1 MRVLLIDEYD
11 NFANEIMMSD
21 EGTYRRLV
29 HADGPF
35 KRLMKQVKTATE
47 GQGIERLF
55 LTGVTPV
62 VLSNL
67 TSGLNIA
74 KNVSLAS
81 DLNALCGFTEEE
93 IRGLLERLADERSAQ
108 AGGDFSVD
116 EALEMMRTWY
126 NGYRFAPASGQQ
138 VYNPTLALY
147 FIDHLQREGTYPR
160 QMLDTNLAADENK
173 LRFLARETDGHD
185 LLAEIVQTG
194 QSLEVEHLAD
204 RFTLSEMLARARRE
218 RLAIASFLFYFG
230 MLTIEEQTA
239 RRRLRLAPPNLVVRK
254 LYIDEL
260 LRLLLEGGPRHPD
273 LGKPARELTDRG
285 DIKPLLQLI
294 EGDLLPR
301 FSRRDA
307 RWMNELAVKTA
318 FMALLF
324 QDVNY
329 TLHSERRAGGGYA
342 DLVLLRRPD
351 ARATGL
357 WDLLFEFKYVRLDAL
372 GADAERLELL
382 SREELAALPAVAAAL
397 DEAAAQVERYR
408 EGLVRRFGDVLQLR
422 GFAVVTLGF
431 ARLVAREVTDE

>member
-173 LRFLARETDGHD
+173 LRFLAR
-185 LLAEIVQTG
+185 
-194 QSLEVEHLAD
+194 
-204 RFTLSEMLARARRE
+204 
-218 RLAIASFLFYFG
+218 
-230 MLTIEEQTA
+230 
-239 RRRLRLAPPNLVVRK
+239 
-254 LYIDEL
+254 
-260 LRLLLEGGPRHPD
+260 
-273 LGKPARELTDRG
+273 
-285 DIKPLLQLI
+285 
-294 EGDLLPR
+294 
-301 FSRRDA
+301 
-307 RWMNELAVKTA
+307 
-318 FMALLF
+318 
-324 QDVNY
+324 
-329 TLHSERRAGGGYA
+329 
-342 DLVLLRRPD
+342 
-351 ARATGL
+351 
-357 WDLLFEFKYVRLDAL
+357 
-372 GADAERLELL
+372 
-382 SREELAALPAVAAAL
+382 
-397 DEAAAQVERYR
+397 
-408 EGLVRRFGDVLQLR
+408 
-422 GFAVVTLGF
+422 
-431 ARLVAREVTDE
+431 